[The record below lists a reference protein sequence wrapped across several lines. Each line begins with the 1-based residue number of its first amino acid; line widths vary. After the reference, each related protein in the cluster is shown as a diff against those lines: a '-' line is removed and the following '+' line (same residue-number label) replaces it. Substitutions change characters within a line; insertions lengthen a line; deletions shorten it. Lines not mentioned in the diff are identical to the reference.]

1 FVNGFVRPSLS
12 VTLPSIH
19 DLLDKKKGDCKSYAL
34 LVTNLARAA
43 GVPAREVSGLL
54 YIGDDQKAFGGHAW
68 NEVVLNGIWVP
79 VDASLRQTEVD
90 ATHVCFGT
98 EHKAA
103 KNLFNSLG
111 KLSFKV
117 LEVKSVP

>member
-1 FVNGFVRPSLS
+1 DFVHPQESASKPN
-12 VTLPSIH
+12 IH
-19 DLLDKKKGDCKSYAL
+19 DLLTKKKGDCKSYAL
-34 LVTNLARAA
+34 LTTTLCRAA
-43 GVPAREVSGLL
+43 GVPSREVAGLL
-54 YIGDDQKAFGGHAW
+54 YMGDDAKAFGGHAW
-68 NEVVLNGIWVP
+68 NEVVLDGVWVP
-79 VDASLRQTEVD
+79 VDASLNQTEVD